1 MMIDINKEYKTR
13 DGQDVSLYKVC
24 LDDCPVLLGY
34 IGEKRFIWD
43 LQGNFENVFV
53 ESDLDL
59 IEVVETEAKDTS
71 AMKID
76 ITKKYKT
83 RDGRGVRVIK
93 IHPESEGYE
102 WPVVGCFGEERVCCK
117 FWNLEGKYDLERE
130 SDLDLI
136 EVIETATPPKSSN
149 PKDIIGLTKPSLSAV
164 PMRSVYEMSKAMN
177 DGASK
182 YGRFNWRENS
192 VDSDVYIDATLRHL
206 NSWQDGENTAQDS
219 RVHHLAHAM
228 ACLSIII
235 DAELGGNLI
244 DSRSKISTGGVAD
257 YLAANT
263 KESNA

>member
-1 MMIDINKEYKTR
+1 MIIDINKKYKTR
-13 DGQDVSLYKVC
+13 DGQDVMIRKIHPESSDL
-24 LDDCPVLLGY
+24 LWPVVGF
-34 IGEKRFIWD
+34 IGEQEEAD
-43 LQGNFENVFV
+43 LWTSEGKYGLQR
-53 ESDLDL
+53 ESKLDL
-59 IEVVETEAKDTS
+59 IEVV
-71 AMKID
+71 
-76 ITKKYKT
+76 
-83 RDGRGVRVIK
+83 
-93 IHPESEGYE
+93 
-102 WPVVGCFGEERVCCK
+102 
-117 FWNLEGKYDLERE
+117 
-130 SDLDLI
+130 
-136 EVIETATPPKSSN
+136 ETATPPKSSN

-206 NSWQDGENTAQDS
+206 NSWNDGQNQAQDS
-219 RVHHLAHAM
+219 GVHHLAHAM

-263 KESNA
+263 KESK

>member
-1 MMIDINKEYKTR
+1 MIDIN
-13 DGQDVSLYKVC
+13 
-24 LDDCPVLLGY
+24 
-34 IGEKRFIWD
+34 
-43 LQGNFENVFV
+43 
-53 ESDLDL
+53 
-59 IEVVETEAKDTS
+59 
-71 AMKID
+71 
-76 ITKKYKT
+76 KKYKT
-83 RDGRGVRVIK
+83 RDGRGVR
-93 IHPESEGYE
+93 IHKVRTETWYRHLPVEGYI
-102 WPVVGCFGEERVCCK
+102 GEEEDDYR
-117 FWNLEGKYDLERE
+117 WNLDGKYDLERE
-130 SDLDLI
+130 SDLDLV

-263 KESNA
+263 KENNA

>member
-1 MMIDINKEYKTR
+1 MIDIN
-13 DGQDVSLYKVC
+13 
-24 LDDCPVLLGY
+24 
-34 IGEKRFIWD
+34 
-43 LQGNFENVFV
+43 
-53 ESDLDL
+53 
-59 IEVVETEAKDTS
+59 
-71 AMKID
+71 
-76 ITKKYKT
+76 KKYKT
-83 RDGRGVRVIK
+83 RDGRDVRIVK
-93 IHPESEGYE
+93 IYTESSALSN
-102 WPVVGCFGEERVCCK
+102 WPVKGYIGEEEDDCR
-117 FWNLEGKYDLERE
+117 WNLEGRYDLEIE
-130 SDLDLI
+130 SNEDLI

-219 RVHHLAHAM
+219 GVHHLAHAM

-263 KESNA
+263 KENNA

>member
-1 MMIDINKEYKTR
+1 MIIDINKKYKTR
-13 DGQDVSLYKVC
+13 DGQDVEITYIHPQTSDLW
-24 LDDCPVLLGY
+24 PVVGY
-34 IGEKRFIWD
+34 IGEENDAKFWNLEGKNNLKRK
-43 LQGNFENVFV
+43 
-53 ESDLDL
+53 SDLDL
-59 IEVVETEAKDTS
+59 VEVIETEAKDTS
-71 AMKID
+71 AMID
-76 ITKKYKT
+76 INKKYKT
-83 RDGRGVRVIK
+83 RDGQDVRINY
-93 IHPESEGYE
+93 IYYDGMHGA
-102 WPVVGCFGEERVCCK
+102 WPVNGCIGEEEDTHL
-117 FWNLEGKYDLERE
+117 WNLDGKYKGE

-136 EVIETATPPKSSN
+136 EIVETATPPKSSN

-206 NSWQDGENTAQDS
+206 NSWQDGENTTQDS
-219 RVHHLAHAM
+219 GVHHLAHAM

-263 KESNA
+263 KESNT

>member
-1 MMIDINKEYKTR
+1 MIDINKKYKTR
-13 DGQDVSLYKVC
+13 DGQDVRIVKIYPKTY
-24 LDDCPVLLGY
+24 DFRLLSVMGY
-34 IGEKRFIWD
+34 IGGKEED
-43 LQGNFENVFV
+43 
-53 ESDLDL
+53 
-59 IEVVETEAKDTS
+59 
-71 AMKID
+71 
-76 ITKKYKT
+76 
-83 RDGRGVRVIK
+83 
-93 IHPESEGYE
+93 YE
-102 WPVVGCFGEERVCCK
+102 
-117 FWNLEGKYDLERE
+117 FWNLEGRNNLQLESNEDLV
-130 SDLDLI
+130 
-136 EVIETATPPKSSN
+136 EVVDYSQVTKSSN

-219 RVHHLAHAM
+219 GVHHLAHAM

-263 KESNA
+263 KENK

>member
-1 MMIDINKEYKTR
+1 MIDINKNYKTR
-13 DGQDVSLYKVC
+13 DGQDVRIVKINAETW
-24 LDDCPVLLGY
+24 DNNWPVVGY
-34 IGEKRFIWD
+34 IGEKDGAD
-43 LQGNFENVFV
+43 L
-53 ESDLDL
+53 
-59 IEVVETEAKDTS
+59 
-71 AMKID
+71 
-76 ITKKYKT
+76 
-83 RDGRGVRVIK
+83 
-93 IHPESEGYE
+93 
-102 WPVVGCFGEERVCCK
+102 
-117 FWNLEGKYDLERE
+117 WNLEGKNDLKRE

-219 RVHHLAHAM
+219 GVHHLAHAM

-263 KESNA
+263 KDNNA

>member
-1 MMIDINKEYKTR
+1 MIDINKKYKTR
-13 DGQDVSLYKVC
+13 DGQDVRIHKVHTETWDNY
-24 LDDCPVLLGY
+24 LTVEGY
-34 IGEKRFIWD
+34 IGKEEYPHFW
-43 LQGNFENVFV
+43 NFEGKYHLVG
-53 ESDLDL
+53 ESRLDL
-59 IEVVETEAKDTS
+59 VEVVETT
-71 AMKID
+71 
-76 ITKKYKT
+76 
-83 RDGRGVRVIK
+83 
-93 IHPESEGYE
+93 
-102 WPVVGCFGEERVCCK
+102 
-117 FWNLEGKYDLERE
+117 
-130 SDLDLI
+130 
-136 EVIETATPPKSSN
+136 TPPKSSN

-219 RVHHLAHAM
+219 GVHHLAHAM

-263 KESNA
+263 KENK

>member
-1 MMIDINKEYKTR
+1 MIDINKQYKTRDGQDARITGIHPNGWPVVCYIGPMEEGNCYIFWNNEDLIKVIETEAKDTSAMKIDINKEYKTR
-13 DGQDVSLYKVC
+13 DGQDARIVRIYTGSSALSDWPKV
-24 LDDCPVLLGY
+24 VEGF
-34 IGEKRFIWD
+34 IGEEEEEYGRLW
-43 LQGNFENVFV
+43 
-53 ESDLDL
+53 
-59 IEVVETEAKDTS
+59 TS
-71 AMKID
+71 
-76 ITKKYKT
+76 
-83 RDGRGVRVIK
+83 
-93 IHPESEGYE
+93 
-102 WPVVGCFGEERVCCK
+102 
-117 FWNLEGKYDLERE
+117 EGKYYSERE
-130 SDLDLI
+130 SDLDLV
-136 EVIETATPPKSSN
+136 EVIDYSQITKSSN

-206 NSWQDGENTAQDS
+206 NSWQDGENVCTMS

-263 KESNA
+263 KENK

>member
-1 MMIDINKEYKTR
+1 MRIDINKEYKTR
-13 DGQDVSLYKVC
+13 DGQDVMITYIHPGTS
-24 LDDCPVLLGY
+24 DFWPVVGY
-34 IGEKRFIWD
+34 IGE
-43 LQGNFENVFV
+43 EN
-53 ESDLDL
+53 D
-59 IEVVETEAKDTS
+59 A
-71 AMKID
+71 
-76 ITKKYKT
+76 
-83 RDGRGVRVIK
+83 
-93 IHPESEGYE
+93 
-102 WPVVGCFGEERVCCK
+102 K
-117 FWNLEGKYDLERE
+117 FWNLEGKNDDKFWNLEGKNNLKRE
-130 SDLDLI
+130 SDLDLV

-206 NSWQDGENTAQDS
+206 NSWQDGENVCTMS

-263 KESNA
+263 KENNA

>member
-1 MMIDINKEYKTR
+1 MIDINKNYKTR
-13 DGQDVSLYKVC
+13 DGQDVRVVKIHTETW
-24 LDDCPVLLGY
+24 DNNWPVVGY
-34 IGEKRFIWD
+34 IGEKDGAD
-43 LQGNFENVFV
+43 L
-53 ESDLDL
+53 
-59 IEVVETEAKDTS
+59 
-71 AMKID
+71 
-76 ITKKYKT
+76 
-83 RDGRGVRVIK
+83 
-93 IHPESEGYE
+93 
-102 WPVVGCFGEERVCCK
+102 
-117 FWNLEGKYDLERE
+117 WNLEGRYDLEIE
-130 SDLDLI
+130 SNEDLV

-182 YGRFNWRENS
+182 YGRFNWRGNS
-192 VDSDVYIDATLRHL
+192 VTSCTYIDAALRHL

-219 RVHHLAHAM
+219 GVHHLAHAM

-263 KESNA
+263 KENNA